1 MWILNFLPDW
11 FFYIVL
17 LAGVGGLVTSY
28 LMKFIP
34 FVYMYRTPIQIGSV
48 VAIVLGTFMIG
59 AAWND
64 QEWRRRVAEMEQKV
78 AAAEIVSNEENVKI
92 VTKIINKTEVIKT
105 KGEDIVKYIDR
116 EVVKYDDK
124 FAPGTQCELPKEFI
138 QALNKAAEAPSK

>member
-1 MWILNFLPDW
+1 
-11 FFYIVL
+11 
-17 LAGVGGLVTSY
+17 
-28 LMKFIP
+28 
-34 FVYMYRTPIQIGSV
+34 
-48 VAIVLGTFMIG
+48 MIG

-116 EVVKYDDK
+116 EVVKYNDR
-124 FAPGTQCELPKEFI
+124 CEIPNQLVE
-138 QALNKAAEAPSK
+138 ALNKAAEQPK

>member
-11 FFYIVL
+11 FFYIIL
-17 LAGVGGLVTSY
+17 LAGVGGLVASY

-78 AAAEIVSNEENVKI
+78 AAAEVQSNEENVKI
-92 VTKIINKTEVIKT
+92 ITKIVNKTEVIKT
-105 KGEDIVKYIDR
+105 KGDDVIKYIEK
-116 EVVKYDDK
+116 EVVKYNDR
-124 FAPGTQCELPKEFI
+124 CEIPNQLVE
-138 QALNKAAEAPSK
+138 ALNKAAEQPK

>member
-11 FFYIVL
+11 LFYIIL
-17 LAGVGGLVTSY
+17 LAGVGGLAASY

-34 FVYMYRTPIQIGSV
+34 FVYMYKTPIQIGSV

-78 AAAEIVSNEENVKI
+78 AAAEVQSNEENVKI

-105 KGEDIVKYIDR
+105 KGDDVIKYIEKEVIKYNDR
-116 EVVKYDDK
+116 
-124 FAPGTQCELPKEFI
+124 CEIPNQLVE
-138 QALNKAAEAPSK
+138 ALNKAAEQPK